1 MKILKTIRDKDFGL
15 DIPNPETYK
24 ERRAVRAI
32 VFDKNNNIAL
42 IHASNNSYHTL
53 HGGGIEERE
62 GVIEALK
69 RESLEEIGCEIKNI
83 KELGIIE
90 EYRNSHSL
98 YQISYFFTA
107 EVFGEKGIPQLE
119 KEEIAEGY
127 ETIWVSVDDA
137 ISKLNSETSERHYG
151 GKFMNLRNIIC
162 LKEVKRL
169 LNL

>member
-62 GVIEALK
+62 
-69 RESLEEIGCEIKNI
+69 
-83 KELGIIE
+83 
-90 EYRNSHSL
+90 
-98 YQISYFFTA
+98 
-107 EVFGEKGIPQLE
+107 
-119 KEEIAEGY
+119 
-127 ETIWVSVDDA
+127 
-137 ISKLNSETSERHYG
+137 
-151 GKFMNLRNIIC
+151 
-162 LKEVKRL
+162 
-169 LNL
+169 